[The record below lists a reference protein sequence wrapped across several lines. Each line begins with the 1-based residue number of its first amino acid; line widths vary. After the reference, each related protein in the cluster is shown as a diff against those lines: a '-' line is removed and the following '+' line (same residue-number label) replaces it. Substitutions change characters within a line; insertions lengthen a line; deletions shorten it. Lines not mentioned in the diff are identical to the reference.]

1 MPNKNAR
8 DYFRIVHRLS
18 NCIYKFDIMIMVV
31 RNIGSIVIIVG
42 IVAGGDGVIAS
53 RGRSN
58 GG

>member
-18 NCIYKFDIMIMVV
+18 NCIYKFDIMSIVG
-31 RNIGSIVIIVG
+31 RNIGIIVIVVG
-42 IVAGGDGVIAS
+42 IVASGDRGIAL